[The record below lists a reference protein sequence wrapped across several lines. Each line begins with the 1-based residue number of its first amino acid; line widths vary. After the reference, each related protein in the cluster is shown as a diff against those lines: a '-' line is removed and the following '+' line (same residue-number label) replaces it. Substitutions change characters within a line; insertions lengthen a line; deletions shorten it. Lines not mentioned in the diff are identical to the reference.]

1 MTRKMTKW
9 AFILPLCLGMNL
21 LSISSALAGAMFQ
34 LDPPSREFAPS
45 GGGATQ
51 SFEIIS
57 NGDQPVAV
65 QIQVTK
71 RVVALDGIETNPI
84 EENDFLVYPPQ
95 IVVEPGK
102 QQTIK
107 VTWLGDPNPAKELSY
122 RLIAEQVP
130 VNLTEVTATQ
140 QKVAASVKILF
151 KYGGAIY
158 ITPNNAA
165 PRLVIESASPQ
176 KTKDGKDEL
185 VLTLENQGTAH
196 QLLRGIKI
204 VLTPNQGQAI
214 KLTKDQLK
222 EIETQNVLAGN
233 KRQFVLPW
241 PKELPVSPVTA
252 TFETNP

>member
-1 MTRKMTKW
+1 MNKKISRW
-9 AFILPLCLGMNL
+9 GFVLPLCLGINL
-21 LSISSALAGAMFQ
+21 LGFSSALAGAMFR
-34 LDPPSREFAPS
+34 LDPPSREFSPS
-45 GGGATQ
+45 GGRATQ
-51 SFEIIS
+51 SFDIIS
-57 NGDQPVAV
+57 TGDQPVAV
-65 QIQVTK
+65 QIQITK
-71 RVVALDGIETNPI
+71 RVVALDGTETNPI

-130 VNLTEVTATQ
+130 VNLTEVTTTQ
-140 QKVAASVKILF
+140 QGKTANVKILF
-151 KYGGAIY
+151 KYGGTIY

-165 PRLVIESASPQ
+165 PRLVIESAIPQ

-185 VLTLENQGTAH
+185 VLTIENQGTAH
-196 QLLRGIKI
+196 QLLRGARI
-204 VLTPNQGQAI
+204 VLTPSQGQAI

-241 PKELPVSPVTA
+241 PKELPVGPVTA